1 MRNYTNSPIDLA
13 TRRHFGGGGGG
24 GKASSKAAK
33 QQNDLMMAQ
42 MHQQSVMAQ
51 QQAAQMAASAKAQQE
66 QMQAQLNIMEQSRKD
81 ALAAQNAQLEQLKAN
96 QVKPDPPT
104 RVDEAADT
112 DMDQRKLAARRQGLR
127 KSILAGESFQDAP
140 LLTGPSTLGA

>member
-1 MRNYTNSPIDLA
+1 
-13 TRRHFGGGGGG
+13 
-24 GKASSKAAK
+24 
-33 QQNDLMMAQ
+33 
-42 MHQQSVMAQ
+42 
-51 QQAAQMAASAKAQQE
+51 MAASAKAHQE
-66 QMQAQLNIMEQSRKD
+66 QMQSQLKIMEQSRQD

-104 RVDEAADT
+104 RVDEGTDT